1 MPQSCLHWSVY
12 PRYWY
17 TSCECGNKLWL
28 PKAGRDLSSSDWKVR
43 SLWSSWL
50 SHQLD
55 HIWWSL
61 QPEEYWGAAGDR
73 DQTHP
78 KQHWQEPVC
87 GRIPQW
93 ACRRWET
100 LTSTLWQT
108 TEGSLDLWRIIFG
121 AGGALLLVGFS
132 SLFWNYEELYKSSDI
147 FLFFNWWRK
156 TEKKKWTFFVPLFAL
171 CADWTFRCTN
181 CWFLKMFS
189 GERGQGRRKKKGRNP
204 KKRRILVDT
213 HLSTVLR

>member
-28 PKAGRDLSSSDWKVR
+28 PKAGRDLSSSYWKIR

-55 HIWWSL
+55 HLWWSL

-78 KQHWQEPVC
+78 KQHRQEPVC

-93 ACRRWET
+93 ACRRRET
-100 LTSTLWQT
+100 VTSTLWQT
-108 TEGSLDLWRIIFG
+108 TEGSLDLWHIIL
-121 AGGALLLVGFS
+121 GGCS
-132 SLFWNYEELYKSSDI
+132 SLCGFFHLYFGTMKSYI
-147 FLFFNWWRK
+147 RAQTFFFFLNWWRK
-156 TEKKKWTFFVPLFAL
+156 TEKKT
-171 CADWTFRCTN
+171 
-181 CWFLKMFS
+181 
-189 GERGQGRRKKKGRNP
+189 
-204 KKRRILVDT
+204 
-213 HLSTVLR
+213 